1 MFRDAEVG
9 EGPEMDMKGI
19 MVVGLGEFGESCGRG
34 LRKKEFQGEVCQQ
47 GREFQ
52 EVRSEGLSEPIRKPR
67 GPVWRGRP
75 GCRHRSGSAGSP
87 GYSAVRSRRLCIL
100 KTAKQVQAL
109 GLIACVLLLV
119 ERGSC
124 TERTGESWHG

>member
-1 MFRDAEVG
+1 M
-9 EGPEMDMKGI
+9 EGAA
-19 MVVGLGEFGESCGRG
+19 GL
-34 LRKKEFQGEVCQQ
+34 QT
-47 GREFQ
+47 Q
-52 EVRSEGLSEPIRKPR
+52 ERQRS
-67 GPVWRGRP
+67 
-75 GCRHRSGSAGSP
+75 
-87 GYSAVRSRRLCIL
+87 RSRRLCIL

>member
-34 LRKKEFQGEVCQQ
+34 LRKKEFQGEVCQD
-47 GREFQ
+47 REFQ

-67 GPVWRGRP
+67 GPVWRGWP

-87 GYSAVRSRRLCIL
+87 APG
-100 KTAKQVQAL
+100 
-109 GLIACVLLLV
+109 
-119 ERGSC
+119 GSVF
-124 TERTGESWHG
+124 